1 MCYKINKIINKG
13 EDNMNYLSDL
23 YNAVQLYNTTHKEK
37 ANEVI
42 LGISCYRFIKNRIRH
57 MSEWQPV
64 FDDKGILREVL
75 GLQIKIDY
83 FCPNLIEVRRNVYL
97 NDPLGY
103 IWLNKEEMKKEV
115 DDELSALMD
124 NDLKYLHSWIKFEEY
139 YNNRKDKEE

>member
-1 MCYKINKIINKG
+1 M
-13 EDNMNYLSDL
+13 NMNYLSDL

-64 FDDKGILREVL
+64 FDNKGILREIL

-83 FCPNLIEVRRNVYL
+83 FCPNLIEVKRNPYL
-97 NDPLGY
+97 YDPLGY
-103 IWLNKEEMKKEV
+103 IWLSKEEIESAIPN
-115 DDELSALMD
+115 DELSTLID
-124 NDLKYLHSWIKFEEY
+124 NDLKDLHKFLKFEKY
-139 YNNRKDKEE
+139 YKNNKDKEE

>member
-1 MCYKINKIINKG
+1 
-13 EDNMNYLSDL
+13 MNYLSDL
-23 YNAVQLYNTTHKEK
+23 HNALQLYNTTHKEK
-37 ANEVI
+37 ANEVV

-57 MSEWQPV
+57 MNWDAK

-103 IWLNKEEMKKEV
+103 IWLSKEEIESAIPN
-115 DDELSALMD
+115 DELSTLMD
-124 NDLKYLHSWIKFEEY
+124 NDLKELHNWIKFEEY
-139 YNNRKDKEE
+139 YKNNKDKEK

>member
-1 MCYKINKIINKG
+1 M
-13 EDNMNYLSDL
+13 DYLSDL

-64 FDDKGILREVL
+64 FDNKGILREIL

-83 FCPNLIEVRRNVYL
+83 FCPNLIEVKRNPYL

-103 IWLNKEEMKKEV
+103 IWLSKEEIQSSIPN
-115 DDELSALMD
+115 DELSTLID
-124 NDLKYLHSWIKFEEY
+124 NDLKELHNWIKFEEY
-139 YNNRKDKEE
+139 YKNNKDKEE

>member
-1 MCYKINKIINKG
+1 M
-13 EDNMNYLSDL
+13 DYLSDL

-64 FDDKGILREVL
+64 FDNKGILREIL

-97 NDPLGY
+97 NDPIDF
-103 IWLNKEEMKKEV
+103 IWLSEEEIKSCIPN
-115 DDELSALMD
+115 DELSALMD
-124 NDLKYLHSWIKFEEY
+124 NDLKYLHSWIEFEKY
-139 YNNRKDKEE
+139 YEDRNNKEE